1 MRQGCR
7 INCAREKG
15 NTGGEHFHVAAES
28 CAGAPVTMSPVQWAA
43 AFDYLE
49 AVLLQD
55 APKAASS
62 ARILAAPGQIASTI
76 ASMADELIP
85 VLLSQAFQISGTMSR
100 AERRRA
106 EEAMAD
112 DRGAQA
118 SVLIQMA
125 LRAWADDD
133 PADAEAQDLALV
145 LLGWLQLM
153 GGAPPGDN
161 EQALLM
167 LGSARHT
174 IQGGTP

>member
-1 MRQGCR
+1 
-7 INCAREKG
+7 
-15 NTGGEHFHVAAES
+15 
-28 CAGAPVTMSPVQWAA
+28 MSPAQWAA

-55 APKAASS
+55 APKAAASG
-62 ARILAAPGQIASTI
+62 RILAAPGQIASTI
-76 ASMADELIP
+76 ASLADELIP
-85 VLLSQAFQISGTMSR
+85 ALLSQAFQICDTMSQ
-100 AERRRA
+100 AERRTA
-106 EEAMAD
+106 EEAMAA

-118 SVLIQMA
+118 SALIHMA

-133 PADAEAQDLALV
+133 PTDAEAQDLALV

-153 GGAPPGDN
+153 AGAPPGDH

>member
-1 MRQGCR
+1 
-7 INCAREKG
+7 
-15 NTGGEHFHVAAES
+15 
-28 CAGAPVTMSPVQWAA
+28 MSPVQRAA

-55 APKAASS
+55 EPKAASS
-62 ARILAAPGQIASTI
+62 GRILAAPGQIASTI

-85 VLLSQAFQISGTMSR
+85 ALLCQAFQISDTMSR
-100 AERRRA
+100 AKRRKA

-125 LRAWADDD
+125 LREWADDD
-133 PADAEAQDLALV
+133 PTDAEAQDLALV
-145 LLGWLQLM
+145 LLGWLQVM
-153 GGAPPGDN
+153 AGAPPGDH
-161 EQALLM
+161 EQVLLM

-174 IQGGTP
+174 IQGGTS